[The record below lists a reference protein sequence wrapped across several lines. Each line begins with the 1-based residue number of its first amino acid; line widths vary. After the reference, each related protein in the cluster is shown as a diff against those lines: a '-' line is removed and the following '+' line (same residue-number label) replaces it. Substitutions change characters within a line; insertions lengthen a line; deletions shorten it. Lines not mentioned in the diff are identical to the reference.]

1 MSFVDPPAAAA
12 WHHHDARDGFE
23 VTFFRRAGRGR
34 RVEGTVTG
42 VEDGQ
47 AWAVSYA
54 VELAPSWETRSAH
67 VRSYTTAG
75 TRSVALERADG
86 GTWLVDGTP
95 APGLAGCADVDLEA
109 SAMTNAFPVR
119 RLELAVGEE
128 VAAPAAYVRLDLR
141 VERLEQT
148 YRRVAAAGPGYR
160 YDGPGYRY
168 DYAAPGLGF
177 RCRLV
182 YDTAGLVLSYPG
194 LASRRST
201 GRAPAP

>member
-54 VELAPSWETRSAH
+54 VE
-67 VRSYTTAG
+67 
-75 TRSVALERADG
+75 
-86 GTWLVDGTP
+86 
-95 APGLAGCADVDLEA
+95 
-109 SAMTNAFPVR
+109 
-119 RLELAVGEE
+119 
-128 VAAPAAYVRLDLR
+128 VAAPAAYVRLGLR
-141 VERLEQT
+141 VDRQEQT
-148 YRRVAAAGPGYR
+148 HRRVAAAGPGH
-160 YDGPGYRY
+160 RY

-194 LASRRST
+194 PASRRST
-201 GRAPAP
+201 GQAPAP